1 MGDTT
6 LRNERTGR
14 LRLSWR
20 RRLVYFAMASVLLL
34 AMGEVVVRLGAAY
47 FRPKLSLEAILK
59 RQREAALPTIPTR
72 NGARA
77 EVVHPYVGYVVD
89 PNLAT
94 GFNQYGF
101 LQVDGPVL
109 KRRPGLKIVGVT
121 GGSVARELCQT
132 SSGMLKQRLMEVT
145 GAAEIAV
152 VCLAQ
157 EGFHQPQQVM
167 AWSLFRSLGAE
178 FDYLVNLDGFN
189 DVVLY
194 QKETSDDF
202 TWYAYPRAWET
213 RLSDTANPELNRL
226 IGLGVMLR
234 ERRMQWAAR
243 FHRLE
248 RIPLLSIHLAWNA
261 IDEHYGGAIAD
272 VTGQIQTAK
281 LASLKDYSHTGPA
294 VQFQSNEDRV
304 AALVELWANSSV
316 NLSQMCSGAGT
327 TYVHCLQPNI
337 GFNRK
342 KTLTEFEHELTVKD
356 RGYQPAAAVG
366 YPNLV
371 AKSEE
376 LRSKGIHFEDL
387 TALYADI
394 AEGVYSDDCC
404 HMTQLGYDLLATAIA
419 DAIGKVDVQRP

>member
-1 MGDTT
+1 
-6 LRNERTGR
+6 
-14 LRLSWR
+14 
-20 RRLVYFAMASVLLL
+20 MASVLVL
-34 AMGEVVVRLGAAY
+34 AIGEVAVRIGVAC

-59 RQREAALPTIPTR
+59 RQREAGFPTIPTR
-72 NGARA
+72 SGVRA
-77 EVVHPYVGYVVD
+77 EIVHPYVGFVVD
-89 PNLAT
+89 PNLAA

-101 LQVDGPVL
+101 LQVDGPIL
-109 KRRPGLKIVGVT
+109 KRRPGLTIVGIT
-121 GGSVARELCQT
+121 GGSVARDLCQK
-132 SSGMLKQRLMEVT
+132 SSGALKQRLRELI

-194 QKETSDDF
+194 QKETGDDF
-202 TWYAYPRAWET
+202 TWFAYPRAWET

-226 IGLGVMLR
+226 IGLGVILR
-234 ERRMQWAAR
+234 QRRMQWAAR

-248 RIPLLSIHLAWNA
+248 RIPLLSIHMAWNA
-261 IDEHYGGAIAD
+261 IDEHYTGAIAD
-272 VTGQIQTAK
+272 VTGQMQTAK
-281 LASLKDYSHTGPA
+281 LASLKSYSHTGPA
-294 VQFQSNEDRV
+294 VQFSSNEARI
-304 AALVELWANSSV
+304 AALVELWANSSE

-342 KTLTEFEHELTVKD
+342 KSLTEFEQELTTKD

-366 YPNLV
+366 YPELL
-371 AKSEE
+371 AKNAE

-387 TALYADI
+387 TALYADV

-404 HMTQLGYDLLATAIA
+404 HMTELGYELLATAVA
-419 DAIGKVDVQRP
+419 DALGKVDAERR